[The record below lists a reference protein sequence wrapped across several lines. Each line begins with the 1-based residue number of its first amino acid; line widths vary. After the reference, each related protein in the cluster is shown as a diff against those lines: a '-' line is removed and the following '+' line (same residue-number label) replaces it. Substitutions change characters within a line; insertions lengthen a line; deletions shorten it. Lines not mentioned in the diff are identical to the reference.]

1 MFYYVCFFCSYNVV
15 IHKFVFTV
23 SKSLQLLGC
32 KARVVVQIFLVKNS
46 IYSNNNSA
54 HLFVEDILSTV
65 ANVNNS
71 IPENNE
77 GMLTEYDLE
86 QQRAVN
92 NRTIKAFTCYCGKT
106 CNGLLGLR
114 ARQTSCHISN
124 IDELK
129 HPFTPENNIT
139 QNNEH
144 CIVEEN
150 DDIQREKS
158 YS

>member
-1 MFYYVCFFCSYNVV
+1 M
-15 IHKFVFTV
+15 
-23 SKSLQLLGC
+23 GC

-77 GMLTEYDLE
+77 GMLTEYNLE

-124 IDELK
+124 IDEL
-129 HPFTPENNIT
+129 NI
-139 QNNEH
+139 H
-144 CIVEEN
+144 LL
-150 DDIQREKS
+150 QRTTLHKIMNTAS
-158 YS
+158 LRKMMTFNGKKVTVKDGIKQQKTVD

>member
-1 MFYYVCFFCSYNVV
+1 M
-15 IHKFVFTV
+15 
-23 SKSLQLLGC
+23 
-32 KARVVVQIFLVKNS
+32 
-46 IYSNNNSA
+46 
-54 HLFVEDILSTV
+54 FVEDILSTV
-65 ANVNNS
+65 ASVNNS

>member
-1 MFYYVCFFCSYNVV
+1 
-15 IHKFVFTV
+15 
-23 SKSLQLLGC
+23 
-32 KARVVVQIFLVKNS
+32 
-46 IYSNNNSA
+46 
-54 HLFVEDILSTV
+54 
-65 ANVNNS
+65 
-71 IPENNE
+71 
-77 GMLTEYDLE
+77 MLTEYDLE

-129 HPFTPENNIT
+129 HSFSPANNIT